1 MLYAFNTTD
10 HGQLTTDVAPA
21 ELVLLEITVMMHY
34 YLIMPLELRRERNS
48 RPELLHAKQ
57 KSGLRPEDQK
67 GNL

>member
-34 YLIMPLELRRERNS
+34 YLINP
-48 RPELLHAKQ
+48 
-57 KSGLRPEDQK
+57 
-67 GNL
+67 